1 MNEIELNIFTCCDD
15 NYIDFIPLF
24 VVSNLYHIENCF
36 VEVGIKTN
44 DLNSIKKTELLLN
57 TVCPNKFLIHRLDNE
72 FGFST
77 STIRFIK
84 EPITKSKYVYISDID
99 IVTLDSTIVSTH
111 LNIMEKHNLPYSNI
125 IRDNT
130 NGYRLTG
137 LHFTPYEN
145 YYPIQDYTDL
155 NYLLNHDEVFLY
167 HLMQKR
173 FPDVKNNNKLRPVH
187 GIHMSPNRDPLHEK
201 LGWGLNRLNYDG
213 TNRKEA
219 WKKFE
224 KSYEFK
230 SIYPHLSERLMENI
244 SIINRYYDEV

>member
-1 MNEIELNIFTCCDD
+1 VNEIELNIFTCCDD

-44 DLNSIKKTELLLN
+44 NDDLIQNIISLLN
-57 TVCPNKFLIHRLDNE
+57 KIYPNKFIIRKLNQEINCNGGTL
-72 FGFST
+72 
-77 STIRFIK
+77 RFIN
-84 EPITKSKYVYISDID
+84 EPTVHSKYVYISDID
-99 IVTLDSTIVSTH
+99 IVTLESNVKDVH
-111 LNIMEKHNLPYSNI
+111 LNIMKKYSLPYSNM
-125 IRDNT
+125 IRDNS
-130 NGYRLTG
+130 YRLTG

-145 YYPIQDYTDL
+145 YYPIPDYTDL

-187 GIHMSPNRDPLHEK
+187 GIHMSPNRNPLHK
-201 LGWGLNRLNYDG
+201 TVGWGLNSLNYDG

-224 KSYEFK
+224 TSYEFK
-230 SIYPHLSERLMENI
+230 SIYPHLSERLRENI
-244 SIINRYYDEV
+244 IVINRYYAGV